1 MDVIGGGKF
10 GKKSDTGLQTSPAD
24 MEVQYMLGA
33 EKGA

>member
-1 MDVIGGGKF
+1 MDVTGGKV

-24 MEVQYMLGA
+24 MEVQYMLMA